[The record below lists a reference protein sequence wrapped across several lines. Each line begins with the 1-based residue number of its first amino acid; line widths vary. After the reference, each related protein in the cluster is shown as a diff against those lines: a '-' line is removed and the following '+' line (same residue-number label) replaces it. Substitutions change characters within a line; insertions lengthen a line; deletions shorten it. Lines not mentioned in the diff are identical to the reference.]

1 VQVST
6 PIFSQYFQQSPQA
19 YALLDTDLM
28 LRQTNAAFERLRDNS
43 HSLVSGTSLHEILPE
58 SVSEKLAHGVD
69 TGTVQSLVSA
79 SVHYLLEPMRDSDGA
94 VSGYLL
100 ALHPVEDNPFTK
112 AMPESDQQD
121 AKVSVTECSRE
132 ELEIQVQQRTDELLQ
147 AKEQAEHASHAKS
160 DFLSRMSHELRT
172 PMNAILGFSQ
182 LLEQNFDKHLSDDEL
197 EYVGEIVKGGQH
209 LLELIN
215 EVLDLSRIESGRMQ
229 FNLENVLLD
238 KLLNESLAL
247 MAPLAEKKQ
256 ISIKIETGVSVQ
268 VRADKIR
275 LKQAILNLLSNAIK
289 YNKPQG
295 HVQIAWQVIKDKHC
309 RLSIRDSGRGIAT
322 ELRER
327 VLEPFDRLDVEKEGI
342 EGTGIGLPLARRLT
356 EYMGGRLG
364 FNSIAGKGSTFWL
377 ELPLGDGELLSDQ
390 EDPATAEDFKHSILY
405 VEDNP
410 ANQRLVQQLL
420 NKREGIRLLSA
431 HNCSLAMDLI
441 NTHKFDLIL
450 LDIHLGGEG
459 GGNGYTILERLK
471 KNPHT
476 RKRPVVAISANAT
489 SHDIQQGLYAGFD
502 DYLTKPIDIQEF
514 YVMLDRYLRTTK

>member
-1 VQVST
+1 
-6 PIFSQYFQQSPQA
+6 
-19 YALLDTDLM
+19 
-28 LRQTNAAFERLRDNS
+28 
-43 HSLVSGTSLHEILPE
+43 
-58 SVSEKLAHGVD
+58 
-69 TGTVQSLVSA
+69 
-79 SVHYLLEPMRDSDGA
+79 
-94 VSGYLL
+94 
-100 ALHPVEDNPFTK
+100 
-112 AMPESDQQD
+112 
-121 AKVSVTECSRE
+121 
-132 ELEIQVQQRTDELLQ
+132 
-147 AKEQAEHASHAKS
+147 
-160 DFLSRMSHELRT
+160 
-172 PMNAILGFSQ
+172 
-182 LLEQNFDKHLSDDEL
+182 
-197 EYVGEIVKGGQH
+197 
-209 LLELIN
+209 
-215 EVLDLSRIESGRMQ
+215 
-229 FNLENVLLD
+229 LENVLLD
-238 KLLNESLAL
+238 KLLHESFTL

-256 ISIKIETGVSVQ
+256 IRIKIETGVSVQ

-275 LKQAILNLLSNAIK
+275 LKQVILNLLSNAIK

-420 NKREGIRLLSA
+420 NKREGIRVLSA

-471 KNPHT
+471 KNPDT
-476 RKRPVVAISANAT
+476 RERPVVAISANAT

-514 YVMLDRYLRTTK
+514 YVMLDRYLRTPK